1 MIKELTKQYQ
11 ENKHLLQKYF
21 ENTKQG
27 EHTYES
33 IVKKI
38 FELCILKA
46 DDYYNF
52 DIEKMK
58 VIDDGDYQGT
68 TIYIIPKNNYQPSA
82 NDYVYTNNYYGSC
95 SGCDTLLAIS
105 GYSEDLPTKK
115 QIKEYMLIALHL
127 VQKLNWLK

>member
-21 ENTKQG
+21 ENTKQS
-27 EHTYES
+27 EHTYEN

-46 DDYYNF
+46 DDYNNF

-68 TIYIIPKNNYQPSA
+68 TIYIIPKNNYQPSV

-105 GYSEDLPTKK
+105 EYSEDLPTKK